1 MDELILKLKNL
12 PTKTDKQNINQYF
25 TSILYLITSNFPNVR
40 KEELQSIIKK
50 LKNEIIDSCIQ
61 FLLNQKKKEGKITI
75 KMLDDIKLEMKQIEN
90 YFIGKTK
97 DEKKKRDFIKLI
109 EDRVHKIEP
118 YEIYRKEIEKNPSYP
133 EQVIK
138 KMQNMGYQ
146 SQLIHKAKERYNKS
160 FTGILKTIKNINK
173 FTKKKSNKNE
183 LKNYSTEN
191 PILYNM
197 NKKKYSNIYI

>member
-12 PTKTDKQNINQYF
+12 PTTTDKQNINQYF